1 MYFSK
6 IVTCSLRPTYS
17 EQLIVYYQQM
27 HLMPVSPPLHTRH
40 IPYIARYATASQPTN
55 EVILLF
61 FTSVA
66 LVRNEVCSLR
76 MVELPKHVGAD

>member
-1 MYFSK
+1 MQRQTIK
-6 IVTCSLRPTYS
+6 A
-17 EQLIVYYQQM
+17 QLHQHQDQWTENAAVC
-27 HLMPVSPPLHTRH
+27 PPLHTRN
-40 IPYIARYATASQPTN
+40 IPYIARYAATPQPTN
-55 EVILLF
+55 EVILLIF